1 MQTSVLIH
9 AGVLM
14 LMIWTGLQG
23 QEIDEHPLVVLMK
36 KLPKVELAEP
46 QVSTTPSGIQAI
58 MPGLYIQKQKRII
71 LDATVIFDQGPQDGL
86 EAVACMPGGKNH
98 ESMLLLDCGK
108 GALIKSLFIANF
120 NLTNDGMVSPQDS
133 GLPARGYP
141 VRVVMRWRPDPVL
154 EPNAWVER
162 DMSTLVRDR
171 AAGQPY
177 PPLPYIYTGSRF
189 VTQTFTDDDGN
200 EREQELFMLDN
211 TKTLVTN
218 YDEPDTLL
226 ASPFPLSQFDVM
238 FEVNSADSP
247 AEETKVEL
255 YFELAS
261 LPLTLAMNAEGA
273 LLHQGQVLDAAAAQ
287 TLLQQ
292 HFATTAGQGV
302 KPFLRACAITVS
314 SETPREKDVA
324 MREWF
329 LEQAIAAQVW
339 VVPVFVPATP

>member
-1 MQTSVLIH
+1 MHRAVLIR
-9 AGVLM
+9 ASVII
-14 LMIWTGLQG
+14 LMIWSGLQG

-36 KLPKVELAEP
+36 KLPQVEIAEP
-46 QVSTTPSGIQAI
+46 QASTAPSAIQAI

-120 NLTNDGMVSPQDS
+120 NLTNDGVVCPQDS

-141 VRVVMRWRPDPVL
+141 VRAVMRWRPDPVL
-154 EPNAWVER
+154 EPNVWVER
-162 DMSTLVRDR
+162 DMSTMVRDR
-171 AAGQPY
+171 ASGRPY

-189 VTQTFTDDDGN
+189 VTQTFTDGDGN

-247 AEETKVEL
+247 AEDTKVEL
-255 YFELAS
+255 YFELAP
-261 LPLTLAMNAEGA
+261 LPLTLAMNADGA
-273 LLHQGQVLDAAAAQ
+273 LLHQGQVLDAAATQA
-287 TLLQQ
+287 LLQQ
-292 HFATTAGQGV
+292 HFATKPDKGSQ
-302 KPFLRACAITVS
+302 PFLHACAITVG

-329 LEQAIAAQVW
+329 LEQAVAAKVW

>member
-1 MQTSVLIH
+1 MLRLNMLRVAVLVFGI
-9 AGVLM
+9 G
-14 LMIWTGLQG
+14 TGLQAQG
-23 QEIDEHPLVVLMK
+23 LDEHPLVELMK
-36 KLPKVELAEP
+36 KLPPVEIAAP
-46 QVSTTPSGIQAI
+46 QTSTAPSGIQAI

-120 NLTNDGMVSPQDS
+120 NLTKDGVVCPQDS

-154 EPNAWVER
+154 EPDAWVER
-162 DMSTLVRDR
+162 DVSTLVRDR
-171 AAGQPY
+171 ASGRPY
-177 PPLPYIYTGSRF
+177 PPLPYMYTGSRF

-226 ASPFPLSQFDVM
+226 VSPFPLSQFDVM

-247 AEETKVEL
+247 AEDTKVEL
-255 YFELAS
+255 YFELAQ
-261 LPLTLAMNAEGA
+261 LPLSLSMNSEGQ
-273 LLHQGQVLDAAAAQ
+273 LLHQDQVLDAAATQA
-287 TLLQQ
+287 LLQQ
-292 HFATTAGQGV
+292 HFAAATGKDAATRM
-302 KPFLRACAITVS
+302 RACAITVAA
-314 SETPREKDVA
+314 ETAREKDVE

-329 LEQAIAAQVW
+329 LQQAVAAKVW
-339 VVPVFVPATP
+339 VVPVFVPAAP